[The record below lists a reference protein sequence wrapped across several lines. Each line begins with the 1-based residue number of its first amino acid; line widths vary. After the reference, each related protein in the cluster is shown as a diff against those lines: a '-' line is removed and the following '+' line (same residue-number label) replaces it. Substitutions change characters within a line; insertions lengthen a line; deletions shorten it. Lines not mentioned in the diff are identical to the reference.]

1 MDAEILAIY
10 DAYMIL
16 DGQRV
21 DILGDGKATV
31 TVTPALKEGQD
42 VSGIRVFAVDD
53 GGNKNEVAVTYENDE
68 IKFDV

>member
-31 TVTPALKEGQD
+31 TVPRPSRKARTSAASASSLWTTGATRTKWP
-42 VSGIRVFAVDD
+42 
-53 GGNKNEVAVTYENDE
+53 
-68 IKFDV
+68 